1 MDEIKNLYMGL
12 YSTGS
17 YTKSLEDF
25 RTQMADPEYM
35 KKLYGGLYKQGRY
48 TNSFEE
54 FNNKYQTKKDP
65 TKTPQKTDSTKSYE
79 QGDTSK
85 MYYRK
90 GVGWIGKENIIEEY
104 NNVPQ
109 QLFIADETGE
119 QKLEDWAIEQGYK
132 TPNIQRSAISESQK
146 TKVDVIDK
154 EAWKP
159 MPHSRSEYSLDEQT
173 GNWKFDYKDTSKNP
187 FKSKQATNK
196 FIDYINWREGNEV
209 ISPNVM
215 YLPFGMGWK
224 KIVDYLGE
232 NTKDWLHD
240 YSYGSYHKD
249 GKQVST
255 GNQFHVFGDD
265 EPTLY
270 GIVDEE
276 SEEYKLLQKEEEKR
290 QNIYLKEGITYDETH
305 LDGNPFKND
314 EATNSFINYINQRKG
329 KVIVPPGANWSSVKS
344 YLGEE
349 LNKWIDDYE
358 NGYYV
363 DKNNEKVKTGD
374 EVIDENLLHSKD
386 ITKYENAQKEHKVK
400 GIIDEDE
407 EAEILGG
414 NVDLLKQPL
423 DQDHLGKDYLGTKRD
438 VEVLDTVKGKS
449 KTVNIDGTEL
459 VIHNRDQSSSTYGES
474 GQYDIEMGGIRR
486 IVVGK
491 QDGKLVYQYRML
503 ESHPDYEEA
512 DFALSGTGEQTNWRG
527 SDYKYKII
535 G

>member
-1 MDEIKNLYMGL
+1 
-12 YSTGS
+12 
-17 YTKSLEDF
+17 
-25 RTQMADPEYM
+25 
-35 KKLYGGLYKQGRY
+35 
-48 TNSFEE
+48 
-54 FNNKYQTKKDP
+54 
-65 TKTPQKTDSTKSYE
+65 
-79 QGDTSK
+79 
-85 MYYRK
+85 
-90 GVGWIGKENIIEEY
+90 
-104 NNVPQ
+104 
-109 QLFIADETGE
+109 
-119 QKLEDWAIEQGYK
+119 
-132 TPNIQRSAISESQK
+132 
-146 TKVDVIDK
+146 
-154 EAWKP
+154 
-159 MPHSRSEYSLDEQT
+159 
-173 GNWKFDYKDTSKNP
+173 
-187 FKSKQATNK
+187 
-196 FIDYINWREGNEV
+196 
-209 ISPNVM
+209 M

-270 GIVDEE
+270 SFVDEE

-400 GIIDEDE
+400 VIID
-407 EAEILGG
+407 
-414 NVDLLKQPL
+414 
-423 DQDHLGKDYLGTKRD
+423 
-438 VEVLDTVKGKS
+438 
-449 KTVNIDGTEL
+449 
-459 VIHNRDQSSSTYGES
+459 
-474 GQYDIEMGGIRR
+474 
-486 IVVGK
+486 
-491 QDGKLVYQYRML
+491 
-503 ESHPDYEEA
+503 
-512 DFALSGTGEQTNWRG
+512 
-527 SDYKYKII
+527 
-535 G
+535 